1 MFRLSPMQSATTAER
16 HDLPRRRRKMT
27 RAVRRVDLDRAIA
40 ALKAAGCEIAGVRV
54 NPETGQFIVVTTA
67 GQSLTEE
74 TEEQRLDRELEQH
87 RGKHGHGSA

>member
-1 MFRLSPMQSATTAER
+1 
-16 HDLPRRRRKMT
+16 MT
-27 RAVRRVDLDRAIA
+27 RPLRRNLDQAIA

-54 NPETGQFIVVTTA
+54 NTETGHFIVVTTL

-74 TEEQRLDRELEQH
+74 TEEQRLDRELAEH